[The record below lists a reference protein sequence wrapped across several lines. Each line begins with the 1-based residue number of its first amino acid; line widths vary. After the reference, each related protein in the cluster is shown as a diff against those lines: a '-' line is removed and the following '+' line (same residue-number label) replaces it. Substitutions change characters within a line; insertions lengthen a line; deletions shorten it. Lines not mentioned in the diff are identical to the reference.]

1 MKLGSI
7 TCMYNTFIIC
17 IVWLYNRSSRISK
30 WSEIYDN
37 PAKEVLHVGFM
48 LQQTL
53 LTKWIVYIK
62 HSAILK
68 TRVYFCVT
76 GKACQFEGKLYNKI
90 SCTLFLIK
98 VYKQSRVHFIYIF
111 KFPWC
116 KIIII
121 EISWA
126 SLFLSTLK
134 RILHRLT
141 NRLALKEFNASILK
155 VS

>member
-37 PAKEVLHVGFM
+37 PAKEVLHVGFL

-62 HSAILK
+62 HSAIHVLK
-68 TRVYFCVT
+68 TPVYFCVT
-76 GKACQFEGKLYNKI
+76 GKACQFEGKLF
-90 SCTLFLIK
+90 TFL
-98 VYKQSRVHFIYIF
+98 
-111 KFPWC
+111 
-116 KIIII
+116 
-121 EISWA
+121 
-126 SLFLSTLK
+126 
-134 RILHRLT
+134 
-141 NRLALKEFNASILK
+141 
-155 VS
+155 

>member
-1 MKLGSI
+1 MR
-7 TCMYNTFIIC
+7 NAVF
-17 IVWLYNRSSRISK
+17 W
-30 WSEIYDN
+30 WS
-37 PAKEVLHVGFM
+37 
-48 LQQTL
+48 
-53 LTKWIVYIK
+53 
-62 HSAILK
+62 
-68 TRVYFCVT
+68 
-76 GKACQFEGKLYNKI
+76 LYNKI

-121 EISWA
+121 EISLA

-141 NRLALKEFNASILK
+141 NRLALKDSMLRYWKCHKEQCFPRLINFTNVRANIRYLNGKNSSKHNSTVKIFLIRISATEKISKASLFDMISDHLVLFMTKLWFNR
-155 VS
+155 